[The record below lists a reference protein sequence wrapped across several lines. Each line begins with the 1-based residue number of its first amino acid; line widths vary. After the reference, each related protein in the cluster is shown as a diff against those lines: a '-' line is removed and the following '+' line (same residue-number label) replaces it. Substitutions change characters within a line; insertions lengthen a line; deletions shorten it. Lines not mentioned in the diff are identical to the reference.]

1 MDHGAGLE
9 EWHKAGR
16 VDVSVR
22 VTQRTNE
29 ASGHTEMPDSREDTR
44 EKRESQN
51 RAQQESC
58 GQGSA
63 ELSRVEGSPA
73 MLCLC
78 SKSKSSRLG
87 LIAYRCE
94 ASKALHGVAG
104 MPQTLFPSHWGQN
117 ENFIKEIVHQGK
129 RGRLYY
135 RLGQGQWAKWKM
147 TAES

>member
-1 MDHGAGLE
+1 MVKLWVERTPKVDHGSGQE
-9 EWHKAGR
+9 KWHKAGR
-16 VDVSVR
+16 VDVSVQ

-29 ASGHTEMPDSREDTR
+29 ASGHTEMSDSREDTQ

-51 RAQQESC
+51 KAQQESC

-78 SKSKSSRLG
+78 SKSKSTRLG
-87 LIAYRCE
+87 LTACRCE

-117 ENFIKEIVHQGK
+117 EEFQKGNCASRNARKIV
-129 RGRLYY
+129 L
-135 RLGQGQWAKWKM
+135 
-147 TAES
+147 